1 MRLGRLFGV
10 ALVFVISV
18 TAASAQSTGGLRIR
32 IIDNSDKSPVIGA
45 SVTLSNT
52 NKFVATTTLLS
63 DVKGEVLFPV
73 LRAGSGYV
81 VQIIMD
87 GYAGVRQ
94 DTKVDIGAMKDVVI
108 AMAPEHIEKV
118 TVIGEKLAAA
128 LVAQQR
134 RVDQFFQPL
143 QLQRDGGLG
152 SPELPGGNGDAA
164 GLNHRH
170 E

>member
-1 MRLGRLFGV
+1 MPFRLVDSKGGWVMRLGRLFGA

-18 TAASAQSTGGLRIR
+18 TGALAQSTGGLRIR
-32 IIDNSDKSPVIGA
+32 IIDNSDKTPVIGA

-81 VQIIMD
+81 IQIILD

-94 DTKVDIGAMKDVVI
+94 DAKVEIGVMKDVVI
-108 AMAPEHIEKV
+108 AMAPEHVEKV
-118 TVIGEKLAAA
+118 TVIGEKNQVDLDQSEAATKFSSDFIQD
-128 LVAQQR
+128 L
-134 RVDQFFQPL
+134 
-143 QLQRDGGLG
+143 
-152 SPELPGGNGDAA
+152 
-164 GLNHRH
+164 
-170 E
+170 